1 MTFGVVWSVLRTR
14 LRQDGCMIGS
24 SLAFALLCM
33 WFRWIVG
40 ADGGVAVLVGLEYDM
55 GLHWVSRGSVRVGI
69 CSCNGDVSVH
79 VGVGVGVV
87 VIGVLNVM

>member
-1 MTFGVVWSVLRTR
+1 
-14 LRQDGCMIGS
+14 MIAS

-55 GLHWVSRGSVRVGI
+55 GLHWVSQGSVRVG
-69 CSCNGDVSVH
+69 SCNGDD
-79 VGVGVGVV
+79 VV
-87 VIGVLNVM
+87 LMDMIWACSGYHGAV